1 MTVKELKTNNMGYIP
16 YKMQGHKLKGIKQR
30 GVPFTG
36 GVGSNEMSS
45 GAGDKF
51 EGMPYSTTASPNK
64 GLWDSIKKIGGK
76 MLDPLGLKNK
86 AKKALGLGGG
96 GGTGG
101 GGKIKAMDD
110 RISALEQGSG
120 DDATASAMQP
130 KTNVN
135 ADAIKAS
142 MQGVGGMFGGGG
154 GDPMLAGGGPGS
166 IMEMMMKR
174 KKAKQASWGG
184 VGAEGAGI

>member
-1 MTVKELKTNNMGYIP
+1 MTVKELKTNNMGYTP
-16 YKMQGHKLKGIKQR
+16 YKMKGHTLKGIKQR

-36 GVGSNEMSS
+36 GVGSDEMQS
-45 GAGDKF
+45 GVGDKF